1 MPKKWH
7 ARKCLRKNSAWL
19 LCPLQHQ
26 AGEVLTGPERLD
38 GCFSSLVAVL
48 FFLLVSAIWMF
59 PAQAASTPIT
69 NAKQVHNLPPA
80 EAARA
85 LAVHLVAT
93 VTYYEPGYNLLF
105 VSDTSG
111 SVFVWVTHAYP
122 LHVGDLIDIRGVTA
136 RSLRTMVAGGADIHV
151 LTSHRSIA
159 VKPSSYSELIAG
171 ERDCQYVS
179 VRGTVRSASLEVHNA
194 DTVAQLQVL
203 VPGGIVQIYL
213 QDPKGLDLNGLIDAD
228 IEVAGAAA
236 AEFNAR
242 YQAMRPKLFVS
253 SAANLKIL
261 RRPTINPLKLPTTE
275 IDKVM
280 ASHMVVNQSQRIH
293 LEGAVTAFDPG
304 YSLVIQ
310 HEGHGLLVL
319 TRQMDELPLGTV
331 VDVIGF
337 ADDHAYSAV
346 LEDAQFYPTGHME
359 SVMPQKASYSQALSG
374 MYSDTLIQMDGR
386 VLSKL
391 QGEWSDTLVIMV
403 EQHPVGLV
411 LRHSGNRAP
420 LPDLAPGAQVRV
432 NGVCRITPGITWR
445 KPLLFRMDLR
455 SSSDIEVLALPS
467 WWNFRHLLLVGGGL
481 LASWLL
487 IMLWVLVLRRRVALQ
502 TGRIERSIQV
512 ERERSRLLEQINSE
526 NPLNEVL
533 RDICGS
539 IALLVSEVC
548 CYYILFESEAGTA
561 RAALPGSSSP
571 EFLYKA
577 SLNDARGKQVG
588 MFRVE
593 SLKHRVLSPE
603 ENDVLTMGASL
614 ANLAVNQR
622 RMYDELNYH
631 SSHDQLTALPNRRLA
646 DMRLEEAIE
655 QAERTGTCI
664 GVAYIDVDQF
674 KQVNDRHGHKIGDLY
689 LQQIASRLGAKVRA
703 TDLLAR
709 IGGDEFLFIATAL
722 HNLEDVQTY
731 KDRLGCCFKDPFS
744 LDGVLVHGSA
754 SIGVAVYPDHGVTS
768 EALKKYADTKMYSV
782 KRRASMSEERE
793 RRTGRS
799 TEIFSPADLR
809 AALDA
814 SQFRLFYQPQF
825 SSSGQLCGLEA
836 LIRLHDPILGIV
848 APDAFISVA
857 ERSDFILP
865 LGAWVLRQALEDARQ
880 WQLGVRDKA
889 RMVVNVS
896 ARQIEQPHFAE
907 DVALALAQS
916 GVPAT
921 TLELEITER
930 AVITNYGNAIK
941 QLSTLRALGVH
952 ISIDDFGTG
961 HSSLSMLHKL
971 PVDTLKIDRSFVK
984 LIESEPDVLHVIET
998 VVCLA
1003 RSLGKRIVAEGVESE
1018 RDFQT
1023 MLQMGEMDF
1032 QGYLFSRPL
1041 AADTIQSNLT
1051 NWRKGLPLQNS
1062 ENSLVSA
1069 NQSLPMAAI
1078 QAAAINSVAWQAQAM
1093 SHQPYSAG

>member
-1 MPKKWH
+1 MLTERH
-7 ARKCLRKNSAWL
+7 AREYLRKKSVWL
-19 LCPLQHQ
+19 VCRIPHQ
-26 AGEVLTGPERLD
+26 AGGILRGHERLCD
-38 GCFSSLVAVL
+38 CFHGFLAALLVL
-48 FFLLVSAIWMF
+48 FVSAIWVL
-59 PAQAASTPIT
+59 PAAAAPTPVT
-69 NAKQVHNLPPA
+69 TAKQVHDMPPDEAERGLP
-80 EAARA
+80 
-85 LAVHLVAT
+85 VHLVAT

-105 VSDTSG
+105 VSDMSG
-111 SVFVWVTHAYP
+111 SVFVWVTHPYP
-122 LHVGDLIDIRGVTA
+122 LHVGDLIDIKGITE
-136 RSLRTMVAGGADIHV
+136 RSLRTRVAGDADIHV
-151 LTSHRSIA
+151 LAGHRSIA
-159 VKPSSYSELIAG
+159 VKPSSYNELMTG

-179 VRGTVRSASLEVHNA
+179 IRGIVRSASLEVHNNY
-194 DTVAQLQVL
+194 TVAQLQVL
-203 VPGGIVQIYL
+203 VPGGIVQVYM
-213 QDPKGLDLNGLIDAD
+213 QDPRGLNLNGLIDAD
-228 IEVAGAAA
+228 IEIAGAAA

-242 YQAMRPKLFVS
+242 YQTMRPKLFVS

-261 RRPTINPLKLPTTE
+261 RQPTVNPLELPTTE
-275 IDKVM
+275 IENVM
-280 ASHMVVNQSQRIH
+280 ASHMVVNQSKRVH
-293 LEGAVTAFDPG
+293 LQGAVTAFDPG

-346 LEDAQFYPTGHME
+346 LEDAQFYPIGHME
-359 SVMPQKASYSQALSG
+359 SVVPQKASYSEALSG
-374 MYSDTLIQMDGR
+374 MYSDTLIQMSGH

-391 QGEWSDTLVIMV
+391 QGESSDTLVIMV
-403 EQHPVGLV
+403 EQHPVSLV
-411 LRHSGNRAP
+411 LRHSKNRAS

-432 NGVCRITPGITWR
+432 NGVCRVTPGITWR

-455 SSSDIEVLALPS
+455 SSSDVEVLSLPS
-467 WWNFRHLLLVGGGL
+467 WWNFRHLLIVGSGL

-502 TGRIERSIQV
+502 TRRIERSIQV

-539 IALLVSEVC
+539 ITLLVSEVC
-548 CYYILFESEAGTA
+548 CYYVLLESETGTTQ
-561 RAALPGSSSP
+561 AALSERSGSS

-577 SLNDARGKQVG
+577 SLSDARGKQVG

-593 SLKHRVLSPE
+593 SLKQRVLSPE
-603 ENDVLTMGASL
+603 EKDVLTMGASL

-646 DMRLEEAIE
+646 DMRLEEVIE

-674 KQVNDRHGHKIGDLY
+674 KQVNDRHGHKVGDLY

-709 IGGDEFLFIATAL
+709 VGGDEFLLIATAL
-722 HNLEDVQTY
+722 QNLEDVQTY
-731 KDRLGCCFKDPFS
+731 KDRLCGCFKDPFS

-754 SIGVAVYPDHGVTS
+754 SIGIAVYPDHGTTS
-768 EALKKYADTKMYSV
+768 EALKKYADTEMYSV
-782 KRRASMSEERE
+782 KHRAGISEERG
-793 RRTGRS
+793 RGTGRS

-814 SQFRLFYQPQF
+814 SQFKLFYQPQF
-825 SSSGQLCGLEA
+825 SSTGQLCGLEA
-836 LIRLHDPILGIV
+836 LLRLHDPILGIV
-848 APDAFISVA
+848 SPDAFISIA
-857 ERSDFILP
+857 EQSDFILP

-889 RMVVNVS
+889 RIVVNVS
-896 ARQIEQPHFAE
+896 ARQIEQPQFAE
-907 DVALALAQS
+907 EVAMALAQS
-916 GVPAT
+916 GVPAN

-930 AVITNYGNAIK
+930 TIITNCGNAVK

-952 ISIDDFGTG
+952 ISINDFGTG

-971 PVDTLKIDRSFVK
+971 PVDTLKINRSFIS
-984 LIESEPDVLHVIET
+984 LIESEPAVLQVIET

-1023 MLQMGEMDF
+1023 MLEMDEMDF

-1041 AADTIQSNLT
+1041 AADAIQSNLT
-1051 NWRKGLPLQNS
+1051 SWRMGLPLQNS
-1062 ENSLVSA
+1062 ENSLVLT
-1069 NQSLPMAAI
+1069 NLPLPAATL
-1078 QAAAINSVAWQAQAM
+1078 QAAAIHSTAWQNQTM
-1093 SHQPYSAG
+1093 SH

>member
-1 MPKKWH
+1 MKRH
-7 ARKCLRKNSAWL
+7 AGKCLQKKSAWL
-19 LCPLQHQ
+19 FCPLRHG
-26 AGEVLTGPERLD
+26 AGAVLTGSMRLGD
-38 GCFSSLVAVL
+38 CFGSLVATL
-48 FFLLVSAIWMF
+48 LLLLVSTIWVL
-59 PAQAASTPIT
+59 PAVASSIPLTT
-69 NAKQVHNLPPA
+69 AKQVHDMAPD
-80 EAARA
+80 EADRA
-85 LAVHLVAT
+85 LPVHLVAT
-93 VTYYEPGYNLLF
+93 VTYYEPSYNLLF
-105 VSDTSG
+105 VSDASG
-111 SVFVWVTHAYP
+111 SVFVWITHPYP
-122 LHVGDLIDIRGVTA
+122 LHVGDLIDIHGVTE
-136 RSLRTMVAGGADIHV
+136 RSLRTRVAGNADIHV
-151 LTSHRSIA
+151 LAGHRSIA
-159 VKPSSYSELIAG
+159 VKPSSYNELMAG

-179 VRGTVRSASLEVHNA
+179 VRGVVRSANLELHNT
-194 DTVAQLQVL
+194 DNVAQLQVL
-203 VPGGIVQIYL
+203 VSGGIVQIYV
-213 QDPKGLDLNGLIDAD
+213 QDPRGLNLNGLIDAE
-228 IEVAGAAA
+228 IEVEGADG

-261 RRPTINPLKLPTTE
+261 RRPTVNPLELPATE

-280 ASHMVVNQSQRIH
+280 ASHMVVNQSRRIR
-293 LEGAVTAFDPG
+293 LQGAVTAFDPG

-359 SVMPQKASYSQALSG
+359 SVMPQRVGYSEALSG
-374 MYSDTLIQMDGR
+374 IYSDRLIQMDGR
-386 VLSKL
+386 VLSRL

-411 LRHSGNRAP
+411 LRHSGNRAS
-420 LPDLAPGAQVRV
+420 LPDLAPGALVRV
-432 NGVCRITPGITWR
+432 SGVCRITPGITWR

-455 SSSDIEVLALPS
+455 SGSDVQVLALPS
-467 WWNFRHLLLVGGGL
+467 WWNFRHLLNVGCGL
-481 LASWLL
+481 LASWLF

-526 NPLNEVL
+526 EPLNEVL

-548 CYYILFESEAGTA
+548 CYYILFESEAGAAQTA
-561 RAALPGSSSP
+561 LTAKSNSQ
-571 EFLYKA
+571 EFLYEA
-577 SLNDARGKQVG
+577 SLSDARGNQVG

-593 SLKHRVLSPE
+593 SLKRRILSAE
-603 ENDVLTMGASL
+603 EKDILTMGASL

-622 RMYDELNYH
+622 RMYDELNYQ

-646 DMRLEEAIE
+646 DIRLEEVIE
-655 QAERTGTCI
+655 QAEQTGTCI

-674 KQVNDRHGHKIGDLY
+674 KQVNDRHGHKTGDLY
-689 LQQIASRLGAKVRA
+689 LQQIAARLGAKIRA

-709 IGGDEFLFIATAL
+709 IGGDEFLLIATVL
-722 HNLEDVQTY
+722 RNLKDAQIY
-731 KDRLGCCFKDPFS
+731 KDRLSCCFKDPF
-744 LDGVLVHGSA
+744 LLEGVLIHGSA
-754 SIGVAVYPDHGVTS
+754 SIGVAVYPDHGTTS
-768 EALKKYADTKMYSV
+768 EALKKYADTEMYSV
-782 KRRASMSEERE
+782 KHGAGIDKEQGKE
-793 RRTGRS
+793 TGRS

-825 SSSGQLCGLEA
+825 SSTGQLCGLEA
-836 LIRLHDPILGIV
+836 LIRLYDPILGIV
-848 APDAFISVA
+848 SPDAFINVA

-865 LGAWVLRQALEDARQ
+865 LGAWVLRQALEDARH
-880 WQLGVRDKA
+880 WQIGVRDKA
-889 RMVVNVS
+889 RIVVNVS

-907 DVALALAQS
+907 EVILALAQS

-921 TLELEITER
+921 TLEIEITER
-930 AVITNYGNAIK
+930 VVITSYGDAIK
-941 QLSTLRALGVH
+941 QLSALRTLGVH

-971 PVDTLKIDRSFVK
+971 PIDTLKIDRSFVS
-984 LIESEPDVLHVIET
+984 LIESEPAMLRVIEAI
-998 VVCLA
+998 VCLA
-1003 RSLGKRIVAEGVESE
+1003 HALGKRIVAEGIESE
-1018 RDFQT
+1018 HDFQT
-1023 MLQMGEMDF
+1023 LLEMGEMNF

-1041 AADTIQSNLT
+1041 PADAISLNLAA
-1051 NWRKGLPLQNS
+1051 WRKGLPLQKRES
-1062 ENSLVSA
+1062 SLVSA
-1069 NQSLPMAAI
+1069 NLSSPVAAI
-1078 QAAAINSVAWQAQAM
+1078 KAPATINTGWQAQM
-1093 SHQPYSAG
+1093 MNHQPYSAG